1 MTFGAYLLP
10 ALHPHGVFAKK
21 LGNVVV
27 LTSLDFAERLAREQ
41 QLTDGDSKSFEWIW
55 SSDTGLKNWLSAGDG
70 IFWICGKPAS
80 GKSTLMKY
88 LTSHDSVEMYL
99 QRNDPRPWSVVRFF
113 FDFRAG
119 REISN
124 SFEGFMRSL
133 LLQLTTKLPELQA
146 NLQEYCPLS
155 GADGLHWTENS
166 LRVALRKALCL
177 RQKNICI
184 FVDGLDEYEGNILE
198 LTRFLKVL
206 IEKDGQWAIKICL
219 ASRPEPLIQAE
230 FENCPGFEMQRYNL
244 DGIQKYVSLM
254 LDGTI
259 SEWLDNTETSYFA
272 SRFAEALGA
281 KPTDIDG
288 TSLALVSRAV
298 AERAEGVYLWA
309 RFAINELVEGYAE
322 GDHLE
327 ELLRRLNEL
336 DTDLNELYTRIFRR
350 LKQRYLYEASIL
362 LQLVSFKIGILEV
375 QELYVAASVAI
386 GTYRS
391 ENETPYGA
399 SIGDLSRRV
408 RARTGGLIEF
418 VPIQAANS
426 EYSFRPIDARR
437 KLLDGGLS
445 TDGGPYSYFTKFPN
459 SVSNGGTRN
468 TNQDRFRVELIHK
481 TALTFLERNQWLEF
495 SGSNLAVS
503 TLPHTRWLD
512 VIAKYLDP
520 VLKYT
525 RSVEL
530 RSKVWHQDGM
540 LQWRRFWP
548 QLRTKFLLSGHATQ
562 YIFEY
567 ARNLETETDL
577 SSFSFLS
584 RVLCAELVELHWG
597 LPCIYCCNAQID
609 NDIGSE
615 ELPQIDPWTF
625 ATVLHGIQIHLP
637 DREGSSLG
645 SLPASSSPSSPAS
658 GHQGGRTAFK
668 PASNAPP
675 RSVFGDTSGTTA
687 GLRPARPQPLAG
699 WDTAGRWT
707 AGGRHLPN

>member
-1 MTFGAYLLP
+1 MFTER
-10 ALHPHGVFAKK
+10 
-21 LGNVVV
+21 LGNIVL

-41 QLTDGDSKSFEWIW
+41 QLTDGDSTSFEWIW
-55 SSDTGLKNWLSAGDG
+55 SSDTGLENWLSTGDG

-88 LTSHDSVEMYL
+88 LTSHDSVETYL
-99 QRNDPRPWSVVRFF
+99 QRHDPRPWSVVRFF

-133 LLQLTTKLPELQA
+133 LLQLTTDLPELQA
-146 NLQEYCPLS
+146 NLQEYCPPLS
-155 GADGLHWTENS
+155 SANGLHWTENS
-166 LRVALRKALCL
+166 LRVALRRALRL
-177 RQKNICI
+177 RRKNICI
-184 FVDGLDEYEGNILE
+184 FVDGLDEYEGNTME

-206 IEKDGQWAIKICL
+206 IDKDGHSAIKICL
-219 ASRPEPLIQAE
+219 ASRPEPLIQGE

-259 SEWLDNTETSYFA
+259 SEWFDNAETSYFA
-272 SRFAEALGA
+272 SRFADALGA

-288 TSLALVSRAV
+288 NSLALVSRAV

-327 ELLRRLNEL
+327 ELLCRLNEL
-336 DTDLNELYTRIFRR
+336 DADLNELYTRIFKR
-350 LKQRYLYEASIL
+350 LKQRHLHEASIL
-362 LQLVSFKIGILEV
+362 LQLVSFKTGILEV

-391 ENETPYGA
+391 ENEIPYGA

-418 VPIQAANS
+418 VPIQAVNS
-426 EYSFRPIDARR
+426 EDCFRPIDARR
-437 KLLDGGLS
+437 KLLDSELS
-445 TDGGPYSYFTKFPN
+445 TDEGPYSRFTKFPN
-459 SVSNGGTRN
+459 SVSNNSTRN
-468 TNQDRFRVELIHK
+468 TNPGRFRVELIHK
-481 TALTFLERNQWLEF
+481 TARAFLERNQWLES

-503 TLPHTRWLD
+503 TLPYTRWLD

-530 RSKVWHQDGM
+530 RSKIWHQDDM
-540 LQWRRFWP
+540 LRWRRFWP
-548 QLRTKFLLSGHATQ
+548 HLRTEFLLSGHATQ
-562 YIFEY
+562 YVFEY

-577 SSFSFLS
+577 SPFSFLS

-597 LPCIYCCNAQID
+597 LPCIYCYNAQTD

-625 ATVLHGIQIHLP
+625 ATVLHGIQIPLP
-637 DREGSSLG
+637 NSEGSALG
-645 SLPASSSPSSPAS
+645 SLLAPSSPSSPAP
-658 GHQGGRTAFK
+658 GRQGGRTAFK
-668 PASNAPP
+668 PANNMPP
-675 RSVFGDTSGTTA
+675 KSRFGSILT
-687 GLRPARPQPLAG
+687 
-699 WDTAGRWT
+699 
-707 AGGRHLPN
+707 